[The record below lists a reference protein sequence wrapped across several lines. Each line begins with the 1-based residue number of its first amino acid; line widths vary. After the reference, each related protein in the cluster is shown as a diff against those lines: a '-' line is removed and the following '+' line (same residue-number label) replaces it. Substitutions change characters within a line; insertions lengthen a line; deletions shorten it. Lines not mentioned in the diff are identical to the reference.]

1 MATYHAIAATG
12 EAILGVLK
20 AACPRPDFDNAE
32 FKLYQSADFQGTP
45 LTEGISLYLYQVA
58 TNTTRRNL
66 SPRIEPDG
74 QRFRPS
80 LPLDLHYLLVP
91 WAQNAVKQQWLLGW
105 AMRALEDTP
114 ILSAELL
121 NHYGTSGA
129 IFRPNEAVEIVCE
142 PLALQEIVNIW
153 DAFKPNLQLSV
164 AYVARMVSIDS
175 LVPLNDA
182 PLTQTRA
189 FTSPGGGEAR

>member
-20 AACPRPDFDNAE
+20 AASPQPDFAHAE
-32 FKLYQSADFQGTP
+32 FKLYQSNDFQNTP
-45 LTEGISLYLYQVA
+45 ITEGVSLYLYQVEV
-58 TNTTRRNL
+58 NTTRRNL
-66 SPRIEPDG
+66 PARVEANG

-80 LPLDLHYLLVP
+80 LPLDLHYMLIP

-105 AMRALEDTP
+105 AMRALEDTA
-114 ILSAELL
+114 ILPAELL
-121 NHYGTSGA
+121 NHYGTGGD
-129 IFRPNEAVEIVCE
+129 IFHPYEAVEVICE

-175 LVPLNDA
+175 LVPLPDTQ
-182 PLTQTRA
+182 LVQTRT
-189 FTSPGGGEAR
+189 FGEERAR